1 MIWNER
7 IKKIRRNTNS
17 SELSEYV
24 INIYKT
30 MMFRGIRG
38 TFVYAC
44 DKNLREY
51 FKKHIEI
58 NKRY

>member
-1 MIWNER
+1 
-7 IKKIRRNTNS
+7 
-17 SELSEYV
+17 
-24 INIYKT
+24 

-51 FKKHIEI
+51 FKKHIGI
-58 NKRY
+58 NKKY